1 MSTREL
7 QKLSQ
12 KKKKAVIKVL
22 NLGCNQRAAAGESRK
37 IQVTNVDVV
46 AHEGVDEVVD
56 LNVIPWPWPENTFD
70 RVVAYDL
77 IEHLQSPIDTMNEI
91 CRVMRPGG
99 QADILVPS
107 TDGRG
112 AWQDPTHVY
121 NPFTQKTGSYWNE
134 NSFLYY
140 AMIPERPEDEESDWI
155 SHPWRSLYP
164 ESITACFAVGVQT
177 KEPTPEHI
185 VYCHALLTKLVP
197 DENGRVNVEQITRGV
212 SQRDSD

>member
-1 MSTREL
+1 MTTSEL

-12 KKKKAVIKVL
+12 KKKKARITVL
-22 NLGCNQRAAAGESRK
+22 NLGCNQRAMSGASK
-37 IQVTNVDVV
+37 KVKVINVDAV

-56 LNVIPWPWPENTFD
+56 LNVIPWPWPDNSFE

-91 CRVMRPGG
+91 CRVLKPLG

-121 NPFTQKTGSYWNE
+121 NPHTKATGSYWNE

-140 AMIPERPEDEESDWI
+140 AMIPEKPEDEKSDWV
-155 SHPWRSLYP
+155 SHPWRALYP
-164 ESITACFAVGVQT
+164 ESITACFAIGVQT
-177 KEPTPEHI
+177 KEPTPQHI
-185 VYCHALLTKLVP
+185 VYCHALCTKLVA
-197 DENGRVNVEQITRGV
+197 DENGRVNVEQITRGI
-212 SQRDSD
+212 SNRDAD